1 LPASQRQRGDVVL
14 ALHLAQHGPASIVEL
29 IDALSHQ
36 RMLALRA
43 TAVAQ
48 RRANCPPLPNGDNS
62 GRSDWV
68 SECSAYRRAMASKH
82 TLFRIFYR
90 LGFTPWD
97 GHPLAQSLQSLI
109 EGHGAPALPAATAL
123 ELGCG
128 TGDCSIYLAKHGWI
142 VTAVDFVP
150 KALTRARA
158 KASAAG
164 LSVDFIRADVTQ
176 LSQAGIGANFALIV
190 DNGCLHNMSDSDRD
204 SYVRE
209 VSAVAAPDARL
220 LIVAF
225 VPGGRLGVRG
235 VDRTEME
242 RRFSPGW
249 TLLSAGDERELDRAE
264 KTPARYY
271 LFQRAG

>member
-1 LPASQRQRGDVVL
+1 
-14 ALHLAQHGPASIVEL
+14 
-29 IDALSHQ
+29 
-36 RMLALRA
+36 
-43 TAVAQ
+43 
-48 RRANCPPLPNGDNS
+48 
-62 GRSDWV
+62 
-68 SECSAYRRAMASKH
+68 MASKH

-97 GHPLAQSLQSLI
+97 GHPLAQSLRDI
-109 EGHGAPALPAATAL
+109 VEGTDVTAALPAGSVL
-123 ELGCG
+123 EAGCG
-128 TGDCSIYLAKHGWI
+128 TGDCSIYLARHGWK
-142 VTAVDFVP
+142 VTAVDFVSRP
-150 KALTRARA
+150 LIKAGA
-158 KASAAG
+158 KADAAG
-164 LSVDFIRADVTQ
+164 LSVDFIQADVTQ
-176 LSQAGIGANFALIV
+176 LSQKGLGDNFALIV
-190 DNGCLHNMSDSDRD
+190 DNGCLHNMSDNDRD

-209 VSAVAAPDARL
+209 VSAVAAPDAQL

-242 RRFSPGW
+242 RRFAPAW